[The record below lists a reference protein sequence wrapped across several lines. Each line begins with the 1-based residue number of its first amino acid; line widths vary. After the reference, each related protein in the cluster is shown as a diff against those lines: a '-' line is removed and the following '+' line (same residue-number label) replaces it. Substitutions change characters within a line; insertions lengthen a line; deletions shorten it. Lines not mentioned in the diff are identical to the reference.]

1 MNPLYS
7 RSLERISQALTFL
20 PDKPEE
26 TPQSTLRALWF
37 TASGSPRSAE
47 GAMAGEL
54 PALDPAAEVR
64 LETLLARRLEGVPLA
79 HLTERQQFVGME
91 MLAGPGALVP
101 RRETELLARAAIELV
116 RGVVAK
122 SGVAKVIDVCTGS
135 GNVALAVA
143 HHVPEARVFGAD
155 LSEEAVALAKLNASH
170 LKLSQRAEFRAGDL
184 LAPFDT
190 PDFHGTIDVLS
201 CNPPYISSAKVEQMH
216 GEISKYEPRLAFDGG
231 AFGVNILMRLLQD
244 APRFIKPG
252 GWLCFEV
259 GLGQGP
265 AMVKRLEKSGF
276 VDLRTEKDE
285 NGAPRALAGRLG
297 QA

>member
-7 RSLERISQALTFL
+7 RSLERIGQALTFL

-37 TASGSPRSAE
+37 TAAGSPRSAE
-47 GAMAGEL
+47 GAMTGEL
-54 PALDPAAEVR
+54 PALGPAAEGR
-64 LETLLARRLEGVPLA
+64 LESLLARRLEGVPLA

-122 SGVAKVIDVCTGS
+122 SGGAKVIDVCTGS

-143 HHVPEARVFGAD
+143 HHVHEARVFGAD
-155 LSEEAVALAKLNASH
+155 LSEEAVALARRNSAH
-170 LKLSQRAEFRAGDL
+170 LKLSQRTEFRAGDL

-190 PDFHGTIDVLS
+190 AEFHGTVDVLS

-244 APRFIKPG
+244 APRLIKAG

-265 AMVKRLEKSGF
+265 AMVKRLEKAGF

-297 QA
+297 QG

>member
-1 MNPLYS
+1 
-7 RSLERISQALTFL
+7 
-20 PDKPEE
+20 
-26 TPQSTLRALWF
+26 
-37 TASGSPRSAE
+37 
-47 GAMAGEL
+47 
-54 PALDPAAEVR
+54 
-64 LETLLARRLEGVPLA
+64 
-79 HLTERQQFVGME
+79 
-91 MLAGPGALVP
+91 
-101 RRETELLARAAIELV
+101 
-116 RGVVAK
+116 
-122 SGVAKVIDVCTGS
+122 
-135 GNVALAVA
+135 
-143 HHVPEARVFGAD
+143 VPEARVFGAD